1 MSLKD
6 RGYTHFRGRT
16 NLQRAQK
23 LLNIIEQ
30 LHDVIFLKL
39 KNEQMI
45 NFIITAYFNYVT
57 AFQLTIFKN
66 VCSLRPAS
74 AHLHILTSRF
84 LRTLILLVTKK
95 LSILPKNAT
104 RVSFFR
110 DILTNCFLRCRKWKF
125 ERIYFHS
132 ETLQYT
138 M

>member
-23 LLNIIEQ
+23 LLKIIEQ
-30 LHDVIFLKL
+30 LHDVFFLIL

-45 NFIITAYFNYVT
+45 NFIITAYFNYIT

-66 VCSLRPAS
+66 LWSLRPAS
-74 AHLHILTSRF
+74 THFHIPTSRF

-95 LSILPKNAT
+95 LSVLPKNAT
-104 RVSFFR
+104 RV
-110 DILTNCFLRCRKWKF
+110 ILTNCFLRCRKWKF